1 MKTHNLL
8 HSWGPGIDNRD
19 WGGLSPRIRLVL
31 ACFGYPDQTT
41 HLRLGQL
48 RVAGGLTKDPRFQHE
63 TRGLHFQTEMITVVL
78 LAAAVLHAHQAP

>member
-48 RVAGGLTKDPRFQHE
+48 RVAGGATKGARPRRVVVLVLAEGLPHRC
-63 TRGLHFQTEMITVVL
+63 TRGVCL
-78 LAAAVLHAHQAP
+78 